1 VSDAP
6 LVRRVCAG
14 EEAAFDEFHALYFP
28 RLYRFAAA
36 RLNGDEDASEE
47 VVQRTLI
54 RAIDRLHTFR
64 GDAALL
70 TWLCTLCRHEIA
82 DWIARE
88 GRGRAVSLS
97 DEQEAAR
104 LALDK
109 LAAGDRDDPDSALQR
124 RELSRL
130 VHSALDHLPDR
141 YGDVLEWKYLE
152 ELPVEQIA
160 GRLGLGYKAAESLLT
175 RARAAF
181 RDCFSRLAG
190 GWPAAERRARSR
202 EEP

>member
-6 LVRRVCAG
+6 LVRRVRAG
-14 EEAAFDEFHALYFP
+14 EEAAFDEFFSLYFP
-28 RLYRFAAA
+28 RLYRFAIA
-36 RLNGDEDASEE
+36 RLDGNEDASQE

-82 DWIARE
+82 DWVGRE
-88 GRGRAVSLS
+88 GSSRAVSLS

-104 LALDK
+104 LALDS
-109 LAAGDRDDPDSALQR
+109 LAAVSSDDPDTALHR
-124 RELSRL
+124 RELRRL
-130 VHSALDHLPDR
+130 VHTALDHLPDR
-141 YGDVLEWKYLE
+141 YGDVLEWKYLD
-152 ELPVEQIA
+152 ELSVDEIA
-160 GRLGLGYKAAESLLT
+160 RRLGLGYKAAESLLT

-181 RDCFSRLAG
+181 RHSFSQLAG
-190 GWPAAERRARSR
+190 GWPIRPR

>member
-1 VSDAP
+1 MSDAP

-14 EEAAFDEFHALYFP
+14 EEAAFDEFFALYFP
-28 RLYRFAAA
+28 RLYRFAIA
-36 RLNGDEDASEE
+36 RLKGNEDASEE

-82 DWIARE
+82 EWLRRE

-97 DEQEAAR
+97 DEQEASR
-104 LALDK
+104 LALDR
-109 LAAGDRDDPDSALQR
+109 LAADNIDDPDTALHR
-124 RELSRL
+124 REVARL
-130 VHSALDHLPDR
+130 VHSVLDHLPDQ

-152 ELPVEQIA
+152 ELPVDEIA

-181 RDCFSRLAG
+181 RDSFSRLAG
-190 GWPAAERRARSR
+190 GWPTQRRPRPG
-202 EEP
+202 EES